1 MRRLSSKIFISHLL
15 VILFLTSLVVVFSY
29 RIIKSD
35 YQDTLVNNLISIN
48 NTFQFKLKDFIID
61 NEPSKIDSLT
71 KEIGKEIHVRIT
83 ITDIYGKVIGDSQ
96 ADPDKVENHINR
108 PEIQQA
114 LKDKVGKSIRYS
126 ITLNSDMIYVAMP
139 IKINNKIL
147 GISRVSYFAS
157 EYDKL
162 LGSLLRNMIEIS
174 ILVIIITLIGILFFT
189 RNLTKPINQLSV
201 AASNVAAGD
210 FDFKVNV
217 KSNDEI
223 ATLSRNFNLMTKKLK
238 DLFNQVVSQKEEL
251 NTLITSIE
259 EGLVSLDFEGRII
272 LSNEMF
278 NSMVETEVIQGKKYK
293 KIIKERSF
301 NKLFKDTLKSRK
313 SITRE
318 INVNENF
325 FLASSNYI
333 ETKNE
338 VVILFHD
345 ITEIKKLEQIK
356 KDFVINVSH
365 ELRTPLTAIK
375 GFLETMQSEIEDNEI
390 ATRYM
395 NIISRHTNRLI
406 DLVQDLLLLSEVEN
420 NTLKIIFSQV
430 NLYKFINNVSKIF
443 EQLLIDKNLK
453 LNIECDNKELKID
466 ADTFKLEQVFINL
479 IDNAI
484 KYTDEGS
491 INISINNDS
500 EHVFISIV
508 DSGIGIPDEDK
519 DRIFERFYLVN
530 KARTRKE
537 GGTGLGLSIVKHIVL
552 NHNGIIKVESKIGV
566 GTKFLIKLPIIQNNF
581 EEII

>member
-48 NTFQFKLKDFIID
+48 NTFQFKLKDFVID

-96 ADPDKVENHINR
+96 ADPDTVENHINR

-114 LKDKVGKSIRYS
+114 LKNKVGKSIRYS
-126 ITLNSDMIYVAMP
+126 NTLNSDMIYVAMP

-174 ILVIIITLIGILFFT
+174 ILVIIITLIGVLFFT

-259 EGLVSLDFEGRII
+259 EGLVSLDSDGRII

-293 KIIKERSF
+293 KIIKEKSF
-301 NKLFKDTLKSRK
+301 NKLFKDTIKSKK

-420 NTLKIIFSQV
+420 NALKIIFSQV
-430 NLYKFINNVSKIF
+430 NLYKFLKNVSKIF
-443 EQLLIDKNLK
+443 EQRLIDKNLK
-453 LNIECDNKELKID
+453 LIIECDNKDLKID

-491 INISINNDS
+491 ITISINNDS
-500 EHVFISIV
+500 EHIFISIV
-508 DSGIGIPDEDK
+508 DTGIGIPDEDK

-566 GTKFLIKLPIIQNNF
+566 GTKFLIKLPIIQNKF

>member
-1 MRRLSSKIFISHLL
+1 MKRLSSKIFISHLL
-15 VILFLTSLVVVFSY
+15 VIIFLTSLVVVFSY

-35 YQDTLVNNLISIN
+35 YQNTLVNNLISIN
-48 NTFQFKLKDFIID
+48 NTFQFKLRDFIID
-61 NEPSKIDSLT
+61 NESSKIDSLT
-71 KEIGKEIHVRIT
+71 KAIGKEIHVRIT
-83 ITDIYGKVIGDSQ
+83 ITDLKGKVIGDTE
-96 ADPDKVENHINR
+96 ANPDTVENHIDR

-114 LKDKVGKSIRYS
+114 LKEKYGKSIRYS
-126 ITLNSDMIYVAMP
+126 NTVNSDMIYVAMP
-139 IKINNKIL
+139 IKINDKIY
-147 GISRVSYFAS
+147 GISRVSFFAS
-157 EYDKL
+157 QYDKL
-162 LGSLLRNMIEIS
+162 LASLLQNMIEIS
-174 ILVIIITLIGILFFT
+174 ILVIIITLIGILIFT
-189 RNLTKPINQLSV
+189 RNLTKPINQLSI

-217 KSNDEI
+217 RSNDEI

-259 EGLVSLDFEGRII
+259 EGLVSLDSNGRIL

-278 NSMVETEVIQGKKYK
+278 NTMVETESIQGRKYK
-293 KIIKERSF
+293 KIIKEKSF
-301 NKLFKDTLKSRK
+301 NKLFKDTLKNKK

-333 ETKNE
+333 ETKDE

-375 GFLETMQSEIEDNEI
+375 GFLETMQSEVEDNDI
-390 ATRYM
+390 AIRFM

-420 NTLKIIFSQV
+420 NNINIIFTQV
-430 NLYKFINNVSKIF
+430 NIYKFVLNVTKIF
-443 EQLLIDKNLK
+443 EQRLKDKNIELK
-453 LNIECDNKELKID
+453 IECENKDLKID

-479 IDNAI
+479 IDNSI

-491 INISINNDS
+491 IIISVKNDTKNI
-500 EHVFISIV
+500 FIEIQ
-508 DSGIGIPDEDK
+508 DTGIGIPDGDK

-537 GGTGLGLSIVKHIVL
+537 GGTGLGLSIVKHIIL
-552 NHNGIIKVESKIGV
+552 NHNGTIKVESKIGV
-566 GTKFLIKLPIIQNNF
+566 GTKFLIKLPIIQNKF

>member
-1 MRRLSSKIFISHLL
+1 LRRLSSKIFISHLL

-48 NTFQFKLKDFIID
+48 NTFQFKLKDFVID

-96 ADPDKVENHINR
+96 ADPDTVENHINR

-114 LKDKVGKSIRYS
+114 LKNKVGKSIRYS
-126 ITLNSDMIYVAMP
+126 NTLNSDMIYVAMP

-174 ILVIIITLIGILFFT
+174 ILVIIITLIGVLFFT

-259 EGLVSLDFEGRII
+259 EGLVSLDSDGRII

-293 KIIKERSF
+293 KIIKEKSF
-301 NKLFKDTLKSRK
+301 NKLFKDTIKSKK

-420 NTLKIIFSQV
+420 NALKIIFSQV
-430 NLYKFINNVSKIF
+430 NLYKFLKNVSKIF
-443 EQLLIDKNLK
+443 EQRLIDKNLK
-453 LNIECDNKELKID
+453 LIIECDNKDLKID

-491 INISINNDS
+491 ITISINNDS
-500 EHVFISIV
+500 EHIFISIV
-508 DSGIGIPDEDK
+508 DTGIGIPDEDK

-566 GTKFLIKLPIIQNNF
+566 GTKFLIKLPIIQNKF